1 MDASSRQTVT
11 VVATREDTIAALQAI
26 EQLLDQRVEVWR
38 IVVDETGKE
47 TGRVY
52 RGNFVA
58 PPEG

>member
-1 MDASSRQTVT
+1 M
-11 VVATREDTIAALQAI
+11 VATRDDTIAALQAI
-26 EQLLDQRVEVWR
+26 KDLLDQRVEVWR
-38 IVVDETGKE
+38 VIVDGTGKE